1 MRMFKYE
8 ETAEMIS
15 VHEENV
21 TDTCK
26 YQNGA

>member
-8 ETAEMIS
+8 ETVEMIS

-26 YQNGA
+26 QNGA